1 MSRTKAAL
9 PQEPRRSKYD
19 EGDTS
24 PISRKGKMPQRLSV
38 QIVVAKDEETF
49 HAYAPALK
57 GLHVDG
63 ATQEEAVENVKEA
76 IAVYLESLHKYGD
89 PLPEGPGLV
98 IQRIKVPNGASL
110 QNIAVQWPS
119 LSLSRIS

>member
-9 PQEPRRSKYD
+9 PQEPRRSKYE

-24 PISRKGKMPQRLSV
+24 SISRKGKVQQHLSV

-76 IAVYLESLHKYGD
+76 IAVYLESLHKHGD

-98 IQRIKVPNGASL
+98 IQRLNVPNSAFL
-110 QNIAVQWPS
+110 QNITVPWPS
-119 LSLSRIS
+119 LSLSGIN